1 MEYQR
6 NFLLIATVFLLLS
19 FVGCSSPTNQHANQS
34 QRNNEEYVFAAEFL
48 YAFFIFPDSLP
59 KDTFGF
65 SSPQALYQ
73 SVKERWTKYF
83 PPDSAKLFL
92 HSLTTE
98 SAGMGILLDS
108 VKNGYEIRNVFSN
121 SPAKSAGLMKG
132 DTIDSINGVSV
143 AGVGYHVFSGI
154 AGGNIGDDKR
164 LSILRAGG
172 PATIIVTLGTYLA
185 PSVFTDSL
193 DPTTAYIYL
202 SIFLSETD
210 LPGGT
215 TEELDSALAETRWAQ
230 YTILDLRGNPGG
242 EIDQCVNVCGRFV
255 PDNTPI
261 IRIHENLLDTV
272 RLTISLVDTV
282 LVSSF
287 QGAAVSRKFVELVD
301 STTASAAEILT
312 SCIMSNR
319 PDIKTM
325 GTRTFGKA
333 RGQILTLTPDSG
345 LVKVTSALLSPISGA
360 AYDLVGIMPD
370 ISVPPDSDAL
380 AAAEALIAQ
389 SAGTAKRLAAASH
402 APADG
407 RINELRKE
415 YGRAGSMPLTFK
427 KVRIRL

>member
-143 AGVGYHVFSGI
+143 AGMGYHVFSGI
-154 AGGNIGDDKR
+154 AGGNTGDKKT

-172 PATIIVTLGTYLA
+172 RVTIIVTLGTYLA

-210 LPGGT
+210 MPGGT
-215 TEELDSALAETRWAQ
+215 TEELDSALAETR
-230 YTILDLRGNPGG
+230 
-242 EIDQCVNVCGRFV
+242 
-255 PDNTPI
+255 
-261 IRIHENLLDTV
+261 
-272 RLTISLVDTV
+272 
-282 LVSSF
+282 
-287 QGAAVSRKFVELVD
+287 
-301 STTASAAEILT
+301 
-312 SCIMSNR
+312 
-319 PDIKTM
+319 
-325 GTRTFGKA
+325 
-333 RGQILTLTPDSG
+333 
-345 LVKVTSALLSPISGA
+345 
-360 AYDLVGIMPD
+360 
-370 ISVPPDSDAL
+370 
-380 AAAEALIAQ
+380 
-389 SAGTAKRLAAASH
+389 
-402 APADG
+402 
-407 RINELRKE
+407 
-415 YGRAGSMPLTFK
+415 
-427 KVRIRL
+427 